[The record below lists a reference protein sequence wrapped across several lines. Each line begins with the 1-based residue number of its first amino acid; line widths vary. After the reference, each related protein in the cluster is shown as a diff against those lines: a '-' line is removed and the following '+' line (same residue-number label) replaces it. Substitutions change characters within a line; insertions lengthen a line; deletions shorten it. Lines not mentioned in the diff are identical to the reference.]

1 MNPSALFI
9 VTGDPRTS
17 AKPAEAIRIA
27 AGVGTWKKA
36 DISIYL
42 RGPAVLALSEYVDEF
57 VDEDNFSRYFPIVG
71 EFGRPIYVQRGAELL
86 GEIGESPLPFE
97 EVDDTQLAQ
106 LAAACDYV
114 LNF

>member
-36 DISIYL
+36 DISMYL

-57 VDEDNFSRYFPIVG
+57 MDEDNFSRYFPIVG

-86 GEIGESPLPFE
+86 GDLGESPLKFE
-97 EVDDTQLAQ
+97 EIDDTRLAQ
-106 LAAACDYV
+106 LAAGCNYV
-114 LNF
+114 LRF